1 MALTELN
8 LTDTIGQM
16 RDKINGIINIIN
28 GSQIKL
34 EKSGDPSKYVILTY
48 DGTDINI
55 TDQDGTDK
63 GHITIT
69 SP

>member
-1 MALTELN
+1 MASTELN

-16 RDKINGIINIIN
+16 RDKINEIINIVD
-28 GSQIKL
+28 GSKIKL
-34 EKSGDPSKYVILTY
+34 EKTGDPSKYVILTY

-55 TDQDGTDK
+55 IDQDGTDK
-63 GHITIT
+63 GNITIT